1 MLTLLLRTTGRRRT
15 RRPRRMLIEGLT
27 RALYWQQ
34 LLDADTLP
42 SASAIAR
49 VERLHHC
56 VVNELLRLI

>member
-1 MLTLLLRTTGRRRT
+1 
-15 RRPRRMLIEGLT
+15 MLIEGLT

-42 SASAIAR
+42 SASTIAR
-49 VERLHHC
+49 VGRLHHC

>member
-1 MLTLLLRTTGRRRT
+1 
-15 RRPRRMLIEGLT
+15 MLIEGLM
-27 RALYWQQ
+27 RAFYWQQ

-49 VERLHHC
+49 AERLYHC